1 MLYADKIMNT
11 ERYKELKDV
20 GNKIAKQYISHPN
33 EFSIAKGIPM
43 KYLSFFKE
51 FSKKVKPLRFR
62 YRGKSKTRP
71 NGYVYNR
78 PQSFCHMNFADT
90 FAIYYR

>member
-20 GNKIAKQYISHPN
+20 GNKIAKKYLSTKY
-33 EFSIAKGIPM
+33 EASVAKGIPM

-51 FSKKVKPLRFR
+51 FSKKV
-62 YRGKSKTRP
+62 
-71 NGYVYNR
+71 V
-78 PQSFCHMNFADT
+78 
-90 FAIYYR
+90 

>member
-33 EFSIAKGIPM
+33 EVSIAKGIPM
-43 KYLSFFKE
+43 KYLSFFK
-51 FSKKVKPLRFR
+51 
-62 YRGKSKTRP
+62 
-71 NGYVYNR
+71 
-78 PQSFCHMNFADT
+78 
-90 FAIYYR
+90 